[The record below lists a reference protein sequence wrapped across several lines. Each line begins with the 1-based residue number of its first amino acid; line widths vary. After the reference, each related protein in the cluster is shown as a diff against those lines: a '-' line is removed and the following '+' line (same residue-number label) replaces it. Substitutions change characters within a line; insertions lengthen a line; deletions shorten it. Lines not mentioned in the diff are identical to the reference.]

1 MRGAH
6 WLASVQPGAVRGRK
20 LWITPFATP
29 PLGHWPA
36 MRDPKAGLNRKPL
49 PLIGVG
55 ASSGP
60 VWERDDTPV
69 SAQPPSADP
78 HPPIRLPPRTRAR
91 GVAAGE
97 QGGAGRV
104 AGQADNVGLAATDRC
119 HVAWQSLAAS
129 LERFPF
135 RWNRARTIIACPI
148 DQRRGSI

>member
-1 MRGAH
+1 MPNITRYDRFAELDAH
-6 WLASVQPGAVRGRK
+6 
-20 LWITPFATP
+20 
-29 PLGHWPA
+29 
-36 MRDPKAGLNRKPL
+36 NC
-49 PLIGVG
+49 
-55 ASSGP
+55 
-60 VWERDDTPV
+60 
-69 SAQPPSADP
+69 
-78 HPPIRLPPRTRAR
+78 TRAR

-97 QGGAGRV
+97 QGGAARV